1 MPRHRKDCGP
11 RHGALRREGRSQRS
25 VLIPARIRALVSPPA
40 RARILPRV
48 PGFGPAFRRDA
59 SRAIAPPERRP
70 RLHLAR
76 SLLAT
81 PWFAA
86 GAGIVIAAVLAVDSP
101 TALTYGP
108 TFPTER
114 CPVHGCGG
122 ALGRQPGQPAT
133 ATPGIALR
141 SPGLKL
147 KEGATARGGR
157 PGGVLLGYQIVRQWS
172 SGFLALITIPGV
184 ARTDRWNLWFGYAAA
199 HVDRV
204 WGARWRPS
212 GNGDGGTADGPS
224 ERTRHSWWDRGLGAG
239 QVLVSAT
246 GTTQAPSG
254 CALDGASCRFG
265 RPAASDR

>member
-1 MPRHRKDCGP
+1 MPGLGP
-11 RHGALRREGRSQRS
+11 ALGHDG
-25 VLIPARIRALVSPPA
+25 RAL
-40 RARILPRV
+40 
-48 PGFGPAFRRDA
+48 
-59 SRAIAPPERRP
+59 APHSCRP

-108 TFPTER
+108 TFPVVR

-122 ALGRQPGQPAT
+122 ATAQQPGQSAT
-133 ATPGIALR
+133 ATPGVALGV
-141 SPGLKL
+141 PGLKM
-147 KEGATARGGR
+147 KGGATARGHR
-157 PGGVLLGYQIVRQWS
+157 PGRVLLGYQIVRQWS
-172 SGFLALITIPGV
+172 SGFLAQITIPG
-184 ARTDRWNLWFGYAAA
+184 AGRTDRWSLWFGYATA

-224 ERTRHSWWDRGLGAG
+224 DPPGDSHWDRGLGAG

-246 GTTQAPSG
+246 GTPQAPSG
-254 CALDGASCRFG
+254 CALDGAGCRFG
-265 RPAASDR
+265 PSAADDG

>member
-1 MPRHRKDCGP
+1 
-11 RHGALRREGRSQRS
+11 
-25 VLIPARIRALVSPPA
+25 
-40 RARILPRV
+40 
-48 PGFGPAFRRDA
+48 
-59 SRAIAPPERRP
+59 
-70 RLHLAR
+70 
-76 SLLAT
+76 
-81 PWFAA
+81 
-86 GAGIVIAAVLAVDSP
+86 VLAVDSP

-108 TFPTER
+108 TFPVVR

-122 ALGRQPGQPAT
+122 ATAHQPGQPAT
-133 ATPGIALR
+133 ATPGIALG

-147 KEGATARGGR
+147 KGGGTARRDR
-157 PGGVLLGYQIVRQWS
+157 PGRILLGYQIVHQWS

-184 ARTDRWNLWFGYAAA
+184 GRTDSWSLWFGYAAA

-224 ERTRHSWWDRGLGAG
+224 DRSRHFWWDRGLGAG

-246 GTTQAPSG
+246 GTPQAPSG

-265 RPAASDR
+265 RPAAEDG

>member
-1 MPRHRKDCGP
+1 MPGL
-11 RHGALRREGRSQRS
+11 GAAFGRD
-25 VLIPARIRALVSPPA
+25 AGRAL
-40 RARILPRV
+40 
-48 PGFGPAFRRDA
+48 
-59 SRAIAPPERRP
+59 APPPRRP
-70 RLHLAR
+70 RLRLAR

-108 TFPTER
+108 TFPVER
-114 CPVHGCGG
+114 CPVQGCGG
-122 ALGRQPGQPAT
+122 APGQQPGQSAT
-133 ATPGIALR
+133 ATPGIALGV
-141 SPGLKL
+141 PGLQMK
-147 KEGATARGGR
+147 GGTTTRGHR
-157 PGGVLLGYQIVRQWS
+157 PGRRLLGYRIVRQWS

-184 ARTDRWNLWFGYAAA
+184 ARTDRWSLRFAFAAA

-212 GNGDGGTADGPS
+212 GNGDGGTAEGPS
-224 ERTRHSWWDRGLGAG
+224 DRDGHSWSNRGLGAG

-246 GTTQAPSG
+246 GTPQAPSG

-265 RPAASDR
+265 RPGASDG

>member
-1 MPRHRKDCGP
+1 
-11 RHGALRREGRSQRS
+11 
-25 VLIPARIRALVSPPA
+25 
-40 RARILPRV
+40 V
-48 PGFGPAFRRDA
+48 PGFGPAVGRDA
-59 SRAIAPPERRP
+59 DRALALPSR
-70 RLHLAR
+70 RLRLRLAR

-108 TFPTER
+108 TFPVER

-122 ALGRQPGQPAT
+122 PPGQPPT
-133 ATPGIALR
+133 TTPGIALGV
-141 SPGLKL
+141 PGLQMKG
-147 KEGATARGGR
+147 GATARGHR
-157 PGGVLLGYQIVRQWS
+157 PGRGPLGYQIVRQWS

-184 ARTDRWNLWFGYAAA
+184 SGTDRWSLRFAFPAA

-204 WGARWRPS
+204 WGARWRPA

-224 ERTRHSWWDRGLGAG
+224 DRNRHFRLGRGLGAG

-246 GTTQAPSG
+246 GTPQAPSG
-254 CALDGASCRFG
+254 CMLDGASCQFG
-265 RPAASDR
+265 RPAAADG

>member
-1 MPRHRKDCGP
+1 M
-11 RHGALRREGRSQRS
+11 
-25 VLIPARIRALVSPPA
+25 
-40 RARILPRV
+40 
-48 PGFGPAFRRDA
+48 PGFGPAFGRDA
-59 SRAIAPPERRP
+59 GRALAPPPRRP

-108 TFPTER
+108 TFPVER
-114 CPVHGCGG
+114 CPVQGCGG
-122 ALGRQPGQPAT
+122 TPGQPGQPAT
-133 ATPGIALR
+133 ATPGIALGV
-141 SPGLKL
+141 PGMHMNG
-147 KEGATARGGR
+147 GATARGHR
-157 PGGVLLGYQIVRQWS
+157 PGRRLLGYQIVRQWS

-184 ARTDRWNLWFGYAAA
+184 ARTDRWSLRFAYAAA

-224 ERTRHSWWDRGLGAG
+224 DRNGHPRWDRSLGVG

-246 GTTQAPSG
+246 GTPQAPSG

-265 RPAASDR
+265 HPASDG